1 MNHISDNNASDRH
14 LVNSVLSGNSHAF
27 SAIIKNTEALVA
39 QIVYKMIDNA
49 EDRRDLAQDVYLKV
63 YSNLRNFRFQ
73 SKLST
78 WIAQIAYNACVSHLQ
93 KKKPELPG
101 FGDSTDEEEKTQNLK
116 SGLSSGTNV
125 ESELSRK
132 ERIAILSNAIEK
144 LPPLY
149 KTLITLF
156 HNEQMS
162 YEEIGEITGLSAG
175 TLKSYLFRARAALK
189 TNLLQKYKKEE
200 L

>member
-101 FGDSTDEEEKTQNLK
+101 FGDFTDEEEKTQNLK

-132 ERIAILSNAIEK
+132 ERIAILANAIAK
-144 LPPLY
+144 LPPVY

-175 TLKSYLFRARAALK
+175 TLKSYLFR
-189 TNLLQKYKKEE
+189 
-200 L
+200 